1 MSSTNA
7 EAQPEWLHL
16 RDVAEMFD
24 VHPNTI
30 RRIPPSTL
38 PYLVVGERGDRRY
51 RRSDIEAMIEQRMV
65 R

>member
-1 MSSTNA
+1 
-7 EAQPEWLHL
+7 
-16 RDVAEMFD
+16 MFD
-24 VHPNTI
+24 VHSNTI